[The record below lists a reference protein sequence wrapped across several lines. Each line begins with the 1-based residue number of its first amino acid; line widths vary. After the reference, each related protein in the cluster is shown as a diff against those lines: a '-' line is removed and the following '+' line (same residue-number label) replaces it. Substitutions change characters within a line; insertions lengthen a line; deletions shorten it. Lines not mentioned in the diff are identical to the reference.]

1 VRVHDRP
8 PLKTVG
14 TVFLVLIAALLT
26 LVFLQFRGDLPDN
39 HPDHDLRAGRP
50 GDGLGIE
57 GHSQRRGG
65 RPGRQGLFDDAD
77 GRSIAQ
83 VTLLVDSH
91 YVPAIP
97 ANVRADIRAST
108 VFGNKYVAL
117 TTPADPSP
125 ARITSAD
132 VIDASSVTTE
142 FNSLFETVTSI
153 AEKVDPV
160 RLNLTLSAVA
170 EALNG
175 LGTKFGRSIVNG
187 NAILDDV
194 NPQMPQIRYDVAHL
208 ADLADVY
215 TKASPDLWHGL
226 DNAVITAGS
235 LNAQQ
240 RDVDAALLASIGF
253 GNTAGDVFERSSPYL
268 VRAMADLLPS
278 SQLLDK
284 YSPAILCGVRNIA
297 KALPAAL
304 DSFGGNGYSLN
315 TVTEIVGAPNPYV
328 YPDNLP
334 RINGRVVPA
343 EHRAAGRR
351 STATS
356 GRRPTWLST
365 TGRRSRPTTISNW
378 AAAAD
383 RVRVGTPGRRE
394 HHQPLALVA

>member
-1 VRVHDRP
+1 MSVHDRP

-14 TVFLVLIAALLT
+14 AVFIVLIAGLLT
-26 LVFLQFRGDLPDN
+26 LVILQFRGDLSPTTT
-39 HPDHDLRAGRP
+39 LTMVSQRAGLVMDSGSKVTLNGVVVGRV
-50 GDGLGIE
+50 GKVYSTTRDGK
-57 GHSQRRGG
+57 SM
-65 RPGRQGLFDDAD
+65 
-77 GRSIAQ
+77 AQ

-97 ANVRADIRAST
+97 ANVRADIKAST

-117 TTPADPSP
+117 STPENPSP

-132 VIDASSVTTE
+132 VIDGSTVTTE
-142 FNSLFETVTSI
+142 FNTLFETVTSI

-160 RLNLTLSAVA
+160 RLNLTLSALA

-194 NPQMPQIRYDVAHL
+194 NPQMPQIRYDVQRL

-215 TKASPDLWHGL
+215 TRASPDLWNGL

-240 RDVDAALLASIGF
+240 ADIDAALLASIGF
-253 GNTAGDVFERSSPYL
+253 GNTASDVFERSSPYL
-268 VRAMADLLPS
+268 VRAMADLVPS

-284 YSPAILCGVRNIA
+284 YSPAILCGIRNIA

-304 DSFGGNGYSLN
+304 DSFGGNGYALS

-334 RINGRVVPA
+334 RTNGKGGPGGAPGCWQTIDRNFWPA
-343 EHRAAGRR
+343 PYLVLDDGASMAPYNHFELG
-351 STATS
+351 
-356 GRRPTWLST
+356 
-365 TGRRSRPTTISNW
+365 
-378 AAAAD
+378 
-383 RVRVGTPGRRE
+383 
-394 HHQPLALVA
+394 QPLLTEYVWGRQAGENTINP